1 MKIVLKNFLLI
12 ITFIISIILF
22 NNSSFASQFKNVNDI
37 LVSKF
42 GWSKNEIGPFGQF
55 YRIDVDNG
63 KSYLDLHQI
72 VKDKYGGSKKTYI
85 CDLFKSNTTMIIRNN
100 YLIETNYSP
109 EKALEARRKYILTGK
124 LSDAEWS
131 LVDIMSWLVY
141 IKEGTG
147 SDNIKQ
153 EIFNKK
159 LNIISCS
166 SHHTVVSYNSKK
178 IKFPNLILTMPP
190 LIFLDPNLIVGS
202 IDKQNSNKSNK
213 KSKNPIIA
221 LLDHNMKQAKLISQ
235 GINSLIEDGKLSK
248 DKANALEYKIF
259 DTVKPINATFLGGIC
274 NDKNICQ
281 KFLLALNKMENID
294 LVLDA
299 TRKKFMS
306 DYKKNN

>member
-1 MKIVLKNFLLI
+1 MKFILKKFFVLINFIILI
-12 ITFIISIILF
+12 IFF

-42 GWSKNEIGPFGQF
+42 GWTEKEIGPFGQF
-55 YRIDVDNG
+55 YRIDIDNG

-72 VKDKYGGSKKTYI
+72 VKDKYGGSKKSYI
-85 CDLFKSNTTMIIRNN
+85 CDLFKPNTTMIIRNN
-100 YLIETNYSP
+100 YLLETNYSP
-109 EKALEARRKYILTGK
+109 EKAIEARRKYIITGQ

-131 LVDIMSWLVY
+131 LVDVMSWLVY

-159 LNIISCS
+159 LSIISCS

-202 IDKQNSNKSNK
+202 INEENLNKTNK
-213 KSKNPIIA
+213 RSKSPIIA
-221 LLDHNMKQAKLISQ
+221 LLDHNTKQAKLISQ
-235 GINSLIEDGKLSK
+235 GINSLIEDLKLSK
-248 DKANALEYKIF
+248 EKANALEQKIF
-259 DTVKPINATFLGGIC
+259 NTVKPINATFLGGIC
-274 NDKNICQ
+274 NNKILCQ
-281 KFLLALNKMENID
+281 KFLLALNKIDNID